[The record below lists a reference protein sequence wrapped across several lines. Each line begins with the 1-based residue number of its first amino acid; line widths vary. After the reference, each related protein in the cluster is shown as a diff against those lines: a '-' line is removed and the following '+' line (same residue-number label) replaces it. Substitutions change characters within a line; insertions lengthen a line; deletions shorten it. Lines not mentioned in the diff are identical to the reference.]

1 MSLKAHHQ
9 SLTHTHTYIYRF
21 PHVLDAYERRKP
33 SHPLNTCWLTSS
45 SENIHFL
52 HRKSVHEFNEVS
64 LFRTINIQVKVFQI
78 NTDKRSVLK
87 SVLLRA
93 LTELRQYHWVPIYIK
108 SSSAKFYYLLPRKRL
123 QRERERESSY
133 VTRVQAMMSQKQLQ
147 VWLHLSKPDAEN
159 TYFVKVEM
167 WIRAAW
173 YWKKLRLRFFFN
185 PAIYIAIWKNTGIV
199 IRWSE
204 QRFTLCCTAAILLLT
219 CADLTCFCCTELC
232 GTVIDGQTN

>member
-1 MSLKAHHQ
+1 MSGLFRHVTESPSSVAH
-9 SLTHTHTYIYRF
+9 THTHIYIYRF

-52 HRKSVHEFNEVS
+52 HRKNVHEFNEVS

-123 QRERERESSY
+123 QSEREREREQLRHPSSGNDEPKA
-133 VTRVQAMMSQKQLQ
+133 VAGVAALIKTWCRK
-147 VWLHLSKPDAEN
+147 HL
-159 TYFVKVEM
+159 
-167 WIRAAW
+167 
-173 YWKKLRLRFFFN
+173 
-185 PAIYIAIWKNTGIV
+185 
-199 IRWSE
+199 
-204 QRFTLCCTAAILLLT
+204 
-219 CADLTCFCCTELC
+219 FCKSWE
-232 GTVIDGQTN
+232 VN